1 MKRIILAVAVIFLCG
16 NLLRADEPAP
26 GTPVAL
32 LAHEKVQKELKLS
45 ADQAK
50 ALKGLAAGVKKGDS
64 KLTDAVATA
73 KKELKADQLA
83 RLKEIS
89 YQVRGGA
96 ALADEDVTAELK
108 LTKEQIAKIKGIWAD
123 EEKKLKMLLAVAR
136 FRNAEA
142 MRTFI
147 ANHRK
152 EAAKKMLAE
161 LSDDQKKDYTK
172 MQGKAFATEGLD
184 KE

>member
-1 MKRIILAVAVIFLCG
+1 MKRSILAVAVIFLCG
-16 NLLRADEPAP
+16 NLLRADEPTP

-45 ADQAK
+45 ADQIK
-50 ALKGLAAGVKKGDS
+50 TLKGLAAGVKKGDS
-64 KLTDAVATA
+64 KLADAVAKA

-96 ALADEDVTAELK
+96 ALADEDVAAELK
-108 LTKEQIAKIKGIWAD
+108 LTKKQIAQIKDTWDSEGN
-123 EEKKLKMLLAVAR
+123 KLAMLLAVGRSRNEEAR
-136 FRNAEA
+136 
-142 MRTFI
+142 RTFI
-147 ANHRK
+147 AHHRK
-152 EAAKKMLAE
+152 EAAKKMLAL
-161 LSDDQKKDYTK
+161 LSDEQKKDYTK